1 MNKSATKS
9 NQTSLRVAIVGGGAA
24 GVFTAWALQ
33 QVQGATITVDL
44 WEANNRIG
52 GNTWSW
58 PYPYNGTTYNLD
70 AGAQFFFANPQPA
83 YVGLLKSLGLFDQD
97 VSSYPAGICLWDT
110 DQNARTLFVPSK
122 IENFFD
128 GTLKL
133 SDIPSLLQFFA
144 FLLQAETLDKSGNW
158 SLPMSQWLQSVQWVT
173 QDFKDKVLTPFLYQF
188 VSLPLSRIGESSA
201 LYALTYFVR
210 NVTGWPGQGVVPP
223 DAGDVFTLYQSASI
237 GLDGILGQVLVGTPN
252 TTVRLSSPVAAVSYD
267 PNTQQPGLT
276 VNGGYLPYDV
286 VILTCDPQTA
296 SKLITAGGST
306 AQPSAPAY
314 LQNIEYAPLPIV
326 LQAPQSN
333 YMPTD
338 PGSWQAANTVVS
350 NNAGS
355 VAFSGY
361 FGVLRPPAGSSLV
374 PAFKSWSN
382 PPISSPPPDT
392 LLFHSHNVL
401 YPTTSS
407 IAARDALQSLQGAT
421 NVYFAGGWNTWF
433 DSQEAALRSAIN
445 VVGAMI
451 NPFNLEP
458 GPYIAPWLEESG
470 GKRGATMSRFIE
482 RLVSRMPDKLAQPV
496 RDGLRP
502 ALAKL

>member
-1 MNKSATKS
+1 MKSSKS
-9 NQTSLRVAIVGGGAA
+9 SQTTALRVGIVGGGAA

-33 QVQGATITVDL
+33 QVPNATITVDL
-44 WEANNRIG
+44 WEAQGRFG
-52 GNTWSW
+52 GNTWSI
-58 PYPYNGTTYNLD
+58 PYTYNDVTYNLD
-70 AGAQFFFANPQPA
+70 AGAQFFFANPQPT
-83 YVGLLKSLGLFDQD
+83 YISLLKSLGLFEQD

-144 FLLQAETLDKSGNW
+144 FLLQAEALDKSGNW
-158 SLPMSQWLQSVQWVT
+158 STSISQWLPNVQWVT

-210 NVTGWPGQGVVPP
+210 NVTGWPGQPVVAP

-237 GLDGILGQVLVGTPN
+237 GLDGILAQIRSVTPN
-252 TTVRLSSPVAAVSYD
+252 TNFQVNAAVASVGYD
-267 PNTQQPGLT
+267 PVQKQPGLT
-276 VNGGYLPYDV
+276 VNSTYLPYDV

-296 SKLITAGGST
+296 ANLINVGGRA
-306 AQPSAPAY
+306 AQPNAPAL
-314 LQNIEYAPLPIV
+314 LQAIEYAQLPIT
-326 LQAPQSN
+326 LQAPQSS
-333 YMPTD
+333 YMPAD
-338 PGSWQAANTVVS
+338 PASWQAANTVVS
-350 NNAGS
+350 NNTGN

-361 FGVLRPPAGSSLV
+361 FGALRPPAGSSLV

-382 PPISSPPPDT
+382 PPIASPPPDN
-392 LLFHSHNVL
+392 LLFHSHSVL
-401 YPTTSS
+401 YPTTAS
-407 IAARDALQSLQGAT
+407 IQARDALQALQGAS

-433 DSQEAALRSAIN
+433 DSQEAALRSALN
-445 VVGAMI
+445 VVNAMA

-458 GPYIAPWLEESG
+458 GPVIEPWLAEPG
-470 GKRGATMSRFIE
+470 GRRETTMSRFVEQLIA
-482 RLVSRMPDKLAQPV
+482 RMPEHLARPL

-502 ALAKL
+502 ALARL